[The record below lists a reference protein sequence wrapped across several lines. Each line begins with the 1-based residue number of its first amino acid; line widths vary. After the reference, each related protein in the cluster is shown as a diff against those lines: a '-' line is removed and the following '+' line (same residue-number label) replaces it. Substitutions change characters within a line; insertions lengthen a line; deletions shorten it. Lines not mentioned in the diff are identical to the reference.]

1 MNKYKK
7 VNFVLESFLRYY
19 HSVTEAPAEFRKMV
33 RRGVVMFKVLFF
45 DSGVGGLSV
54 YCDVMAEYPEIE
66 PCFLFDNAF
75 FPYGDKPSEFIRD
88 RVTSLICRMTELYH
102 FDMTV
107 VACNT
112 ASTIALD
119 ALRSKISI
127 PVVGVVP
134 AIKPAAR
141 LTKKKIIGLLATPGT
156 VARSYTHDLIRD
168 FALGTQVISIGTT
181 DLVRIA
187 EDKLAGLK
195 VSIDEIAAVLAPW
208 TALPEKE
215 RPDVIVLGCTHFPH
229 LKNEIH
235 EVMPEAM
242 LIDSGRAI
250 GRRVK
255 SLLGAM
261 PQDGNNNPAISVAI
275 SEGAL
280 GKDFAGGTAFCTDM
294 SILSERNKLVFNR
307 FGFTECR
314 ELCMPKMSGN

>member
-1 MNKYKK
+1 
-7 VNFVLESFLRYY
+7 
-19 HSVTEAPAEFRKMV
+19 MV

-168 FALGTQVISIGTT
+168 FALGTQVLSIGTT
-181 DLVRIA
+181 ELVRIA
-187 EDKLAGLK
+187 EDKLAGLA
-195 VSIDEIAAVLAPW
+195 VSLDEIAEVLAPW
-208 TALPEKE
+208 TELPE
-215 RPDVIVLGCTHFPH
+215 RQMPDVIVLGCTHFPH

-255 SLLGAM
+255 SLLSAM
-261 PQDGNNNPAISVAI
+261 PQHEIANSEAAAAIA
-275 SEGAL
+275 EGSS
-280 GKDFAGGTAFCTDM
+280 GKAFAGGMAFCTDM

-307 FGFTECR
+307 FGFAECR
-314 ELCMPKMSGN
+314 ELCMQ

>member
-1 MNKYKK
+1 
-7 VNFVLESFLRYY
+7 
-19 HSVTEAPAEFRKMV
+19 
-33 RRGVVMFKVLFF
+33 MFKVLFF

-168 FALGTQVISIGTT
+168 FALGTQVLSIGTT
-181 DLVRIA
+181 ELVRIA
-187 EDKLAGLK
+187 EDKLAGLA

-208 TALPEKE
+208 TELPERQ

-229 LKNEIH
+229 LKSEIH
-235 EVMPEAM
+235 AVMPEAM

-255 SLLGAM
+255 SLLSAM
-261 PQDGNNNPAISVAI
+261 SQHEIANPEAAAAIAEEAS
-275 SEGAL
+275 
-280 GKDFAGGTAFCTDM
+280 GKDFAGGAAFCTDM

-307 FGFTECR
+307 FGFAECR
-314 ELCMPKMSGN
+314 ELRMQ

>member
-1 MNKYKK
+1 
-7 VNFVLESFLRYY
+7 
-19 HSVTEAPAEFRKMV
+19 MV
-33 RRGVVMFKVLFF
+33 RRGVAMFKVLFF

-75 FPYGDKPSEFIRD
+75 FPYGDKPSEFIRY

-168 FALGTQVISIGTT
+168 FALGTQVLSIGTT
-181 DLVRIA
+181 ELVRIA
-187 EDKLAGLK
+187 EDKLAGLA
-195 VSIDEIAAVLAPW
+195 VSLDEIAEVLAPW
-208 TALPEKE
+208 TDLPETQ

-235 EVMPEAM
+235 EVIPEAM

-255 SLLGAM
+255 SLLSAM
-261 PQDGNNNPAISVAI
+261 PQHEIANSEAAAAIA
-275 SEGAL
+275 EGSS
-280 GKDFAGGTAFCTDM
+280 GKAFAGGMAFCTDM

-307 FGFTECR
+307 FGFAECR
-314 ELCMPKMSGN
+314 ELCMQ

>member
-1 MNKYKK
+1 
-7 VNFVLESFLRYY
+7 
-19 HSVTEAPAEFRKMV
+19 MV
-33 RRGVVMFKVLFF
+33 RRGVAMFKVLFF

-168 FALGTQVISIGTT
+168 FAFGTQVLSIGTT
-181 DLVRIA
+181 ELVRIA
-187 EDKLAGLK
+187 EDKLAGLA
-195 VSIDEIAAVLAPW
+195 VSLDEIAEVLAPW
-208 TALPEKE
+208 TELPE
-215 RPDVIVLGCTHFPH
+215 RQMPDVIVLGCTHFPH

-255 SLLGAM
+255 SLLSAM
-261 PQDGNNNPAISVAI
+261 PQHEIANSEADAAIA
-275 SEGAL
+275 EGSS
-280 GKDFAGGTAFCTDM
+280 GKAFAGGMAFCTDM

-307 FGFTECR
+307 FGFAECR
-314 ELCMPKMSGN
+314 ELCMQ

>member
-1 MNKYKK
+1 
-7 VNFVLESFLRYY
+7 
-19 HSVTEAPAEFRKMV
+19 
-33 RRGVVMFKVLFF
+33 MFKVLFF

-168 FALGTQVISIGTT
+168 FALGTQVLSIGTT
-181 DLVRIA
+181 ELVRIA
-187 EDKLAGLK
+187 EDKLAGLA

-208 TALPEKE
+208 TELPERQ

-229 LKNEIH
+229 LKSEIH
-235 EVMPEAM
+235 AVMPEAM

-255 SLLGAM
+255 SLLSAM
-261 PQDGNNNPAISVAI
+261 PQHEIANPEAAAAIA
-275 SEGAL
+275 EGAS
-280 GKDFAGGTAFCTDM
+280 GKDFAGGAAFCTDM

-307 FGFTECR
+307 FGFAECR
-314 ELCMPKMSGN
+314 ELRMQ

>member
-1 MNKYKK
+1 
-7 VNFVLESFLRYY
+7 
-19 HSVTEAPAEFRKMV
+19 MV

-54 YCDVMAEYPEIE
+54 YCDVMAEYPEIA

-75 FPYGDKPSEFIRD
+75 FPYGDKPSGFIRD

-102 FDMTV
+102 FDMAV

-119 ALRSKISI
+119 SLRSKLSI

-181 DLVRIA
+181 ELVRIA
-187 EDKLAGLK
+187 EDKLAGLA
-195 VSIDEIAAVLAPW
+195 VSTDEIADVLAPW
-208 TALPEKE
+208 TDLPETQ

-235 EVMPEAM
+235 EVIPEAM

-255 SLLGAM
+255 SLLSAM
-261 PQDGNNNPAISVAI
+261 PQNANPETAPAI
-275 SEGAL
+275 SEGST
-280 GKDFAGGTAFCTDM
+280 GKNFAGGTAFCTDI
-294 SILSERNKLVFNR
+294 SVLSERNKLVFKR

-314 ELCMPKMSGN
+314 ELRVQHLPEN

>member
-1 MNKYKK
+1 
-7 VNFVLESFLRYY
+7 
-19 HSVTEAPAEFRKMV
+19 
-33 RRGVVMFKVLFF
+33 MFKVLFF

-54 YCDVMAEYPEIE
+54 YCDVMAECSEIE

-168 FALGTQVISIGTT
+168 FALGTQVLSIGTT
-181 DLVRIA
+181 ELVRIA
-187 EDKLAGLK
+187 EDKLAGLA
-195 VSIDEIAAVLAPW
+195 VSLDEIAEVLAPW
-208 TALPEKE
+208 TELPE
-215 RPDVIVLGCTHFPH
+215 RQMPDVIVLGCTHFPH

-255 SLLGAM
+255 SLLSAM
-261 PQDGNNNPAISVAI
+261 PQHEIANSEAAAAI
-275 SEGAL
+275 SEGSS
-280 GKDFAGGTAFCTDM
+280 GKAFAGGMAFCTDM

-307 FGFTECR
+307 FGFAECR
-314 ELCMPKMSGN
+314 ELCMQ

>member
-1 MNKYKK
+1 
-7 VNFVLESFLRYY
+7 
-19 HSVTEAPAEFRKMV
+19 
-33 RRGVVMFKVLFF
+33 MFKVLFF

-168 FALGTQVISIGTT
+168 FALGTQVLSIGTT
-181 DLVRIA
+181 ELVRIA
-187 EDKLAGLK
+187 EDKLAGLA
-195 VSIDEIAAVLAPW
+195 VSLDEIAEVLAPW
-208 TALPEKE
+208 TELPE
-215 RPDVIVLGCTHFPH
+215 RQMPDVIVLGCTHFPH

-255 SLLGAM
+255 SLLSAM
-261 PQDGNNNPAISVAI
+261 PQHEIANSEAAAAIA
-275 SEGAL
+275 EGSS
-280 GKDFAGGTAFCTDM
+280 GKAFAGGMAFCTDM
-294 SILSERNKLVFNR
+294 SILSERNKLVFKR

-314 ELCMPKMSGN
+314 ELRVQHLPEN